1 MKDWIEIIVIGT
13 IILGI
18 LGLFVWKSTIRYSN
32 NETIE
37 ITIKEKY
44 IKNGEKSGKYLVVDT
59 NKNTYEITDLFFKRK
74 FNSTDI
80 YNQLEIGK
88 TYKVEVSGK
97 RIHYFSM
104 YRNINKIISESE

>member
-1 MKDWIEIIVIGT
+1 MKDWIGIIIIGT

-18 LGLFVWKSTIRYSN
+18 LGLSVWKSTIPYSN

-44 IKNGEKSGKYLVVDT
+44 IKNNSKSGKYLVVDT
-59 NKNTYEITDLFFKRK
+59 NNNTYEITDLFFKRK

-80 YNQLEIGK
+80 YNQLEVGK

-97 RIHYFSM
+97 RIHYWSM
-104 YRNINKIISESE
+104 YRNINRIIE